1 VNFQASHVKRS
12 QFQRSHFKFCL
23 LTLLLWAC
31 QPQATLVPP
40 NPPTNHTQLTPSSK
54 GERLTPSSKGERR
67 GPGRLS
73 GQILLAGPWRIQQ
86 TFQQSPQQAVPR
98 ALLRIEGTD
107 LQTYSDAEGRFN
119 FDNLPLDEDLVLQ
132 AEKANADGKS
142 FKLRRPLRLAATQP
156 SLDLSTLFL
165 KETGSLTGQVSVSD
179 QNTGLGSPAAVD
191 VYLPGTTFVA
201 KTDKEGNF
209 ALPDLPEGKYRL
221 SAYKAGYGL
230 VESNLLDVKA
240 GSVTPVPNLELSPV
254 ATPRPEAKLAGRLT
268 SAGQPLAH
276 AQIALIGQDLS
287 LSRLTLSDAQGLYQI
302 GGILLP
308 EGLTS
313 GKYTLLVSRPFY
325 PPLLTEIELKA
336 GQSHNLDL
344 NLPEQSLTL
353 GRLAVQVKDCSGAPV
368 PLALLQLDPAP
379 ALNQTTFVD
388 SLGQAQ
394 LSRLLPGQYT
404 VYAAKGQRRTFA
416 GVLIDNLQTGSDQK
430 PGALAR
436 INLVLGSP
444 CQ

>member
-1 VNFQASHVKRS
+1 VNFSASQRKRS
-12 QFQRSHFKFCL
+12 QFQLWVLS
-23 LTLLLWAC
+23 LLLWAC
-31 QPQATLVPP
+31 QPQATVVPP
-40 NPPTNHTQLTPSSK
+40 NPQTNLAQLTPSSK

-67 GPGRLS
+67 GPGRIS
-73 GQILLAGPWRIQQ
+73 GQVLLASPWRIQQ
-86 TFQQSPQQAVPR
+86 TAQESPQQAVPN

-107 LQTYSDAEGRFN
+107 LQTYTDANGRFN
-119 FDNLPLDEDLVLQ
+119 LDNLPLDTELVLQ
-132 AEKANADGKS
+132 AEKADAEGKS
-142 FKLRRPLRLAATQP
+142 FKLRTPLRLAATQP
-156 SLDLSTLFL
+156 SQDLSSLFL
-165 KETGSLTGQVSVSD
+165 KETGSLSGQVRVTD
-179 QNTGLGSPAAVD
+179 QNTGSGSPAAVD
-191 VYLPGTTFVA
+191 VYLPGTHFVA
-201 KTDKEGNF
+201 KTDQEGNF
-209 ALPDLPEGKYRL
+209 ALPDLPEGQYRL

-230 VESNLLDVKA
+230 VESNLLNVKA
-240 GSVTPVPNLELSPV
+240 GSVTLVPGLSLSPL
-254 ATPRPEAKLAGRLT
+254 ATPRAEAKLAGRLT

-276 AQIALIGQDLS
+276 AQIALIGQDLN
-287 LSRLTLSDAQGLYQI
+287 LSRLSLSDAEGRYQI

-308 EGLTS
+308 EGLSS
-313 GKYTLLVSRPFY
+313 GKYTLLVTRPFY

-336 GQSHNLDL
+336 GQSLSLDL
-344 NLPEQSLTL
+344 DLPEQSLNL

-379 ALNQTTFVD
+379 ALSQTAFVD

-416 GVLIDNLQTGSDQK
+416 GVLIDNLNRGPDQQ

-436 INLVLGSP
+436 VTLVLGSP